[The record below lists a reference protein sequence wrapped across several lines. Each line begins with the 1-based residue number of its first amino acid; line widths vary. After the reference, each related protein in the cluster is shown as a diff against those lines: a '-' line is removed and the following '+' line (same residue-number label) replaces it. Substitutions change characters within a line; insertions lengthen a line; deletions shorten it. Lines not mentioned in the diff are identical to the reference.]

1 MRRLLAGFVV
11 GAALVLAAS
20 TAEAQRPF
28 TVGLSGGA
36 AIPLSD
42 LSDSHKV
49 GFNATAHLGI
59 NMPLSP
65 VGFRLEGF
73 YNKFAGQDE
82 GVFTNEDVRIAGG
95 NVNITYAFSGVG
107 LRPYVIGGVGSY
119 NVKPDGGESRTDFG
133 INAGVGARFQLSGLG
148 TFVEARLHTISGDPQ
163 LQFVPIT
170 FGIEF

>member
-1 MRRLLAGFVV
+1 MRRILSVLAV
-11 GAALVLAAS
+11 GAAMMAAAS
-20 TAEAQRPF
+20 TAEAQRPL
-28 TVGLSGGA
+28 TIGLSGGA

-49 GFNATAHLGI
+49 GYNAAAHLGI
-59 NMPLSP
+59 NMPASP

-82 GVFTNEDVRIAGG
+82 GVFRNEDIRVAGG
-95 NVNITYAFSGVG
+95 NVNVLYNFGGVG

-119 NVKPDGGESRTDFG
+119 NVKADGGQSSTDFG
-133 INAGVGARFQLSGLG
+133 INAGVGAKFQLAGFG
-148 TFVEARLHTISGDPQ
+148 TFVEARLHTISGDPE
-163 LQFVPIT
+163 LQYVPIT

>member
-1 MRRLLAGFVV
+1 MRKILSAFVL
-11 GAALVLAAS
+11 GAASVASAS

-28 TVGLSGGA
+28 TVGLSAGA
-36 AIPLSD
+36 SLPLSD

-49 GFNATAHLGI
+49 GYNAAAHLGI
-59 NMPLSP
+59 NMPASA

-73 YNKFAGQDE
+73 YNKFAGQDLTV
-82 GVFTNEDVRIAGG
+82 GSVPDLRVAGG
-95 NVNITYAFSGVG
+95 NVNITYAFGG
-107 LRPYVIGGVGSY
+107 TGMRPYVIGGVGSY
-119 NVKPDGGESRTDFG
+119 NIKPDGGSSSTEFG
-133 INAGVGARFQLSGLG
+133 INAGVGAKFQLSGLG

>member
-1 MRRLLAGFVV
+1 MRRILSAFVL
-11 GAALVLAAS
+11 GTALVAGAS

-42 LSDSHKV
+42 LSDTHKV
-49 GFNATAHLGI
+49 GYNAAAHLGI
-59 NMPLSP
+59 NMPASP

-82 GVFTNEDVRIAGG
+82 GVLSRADRRIAGG
-95 NVNITYAFSGVG
+95 NVNITYAFGG
-107 LRPYVIGGVGSY
+107 MGMRPYVIGGVGSY
-119 NVKPDGGESRTDFG
+119 NVKDEGGASRTDFG
-133 INAGVGARFQLSGLG
+133 INAGVGAKFQLSGLG
-148 TFVEARLHTISGDPQ
+148 TFVEARLHTVSGDDQ